1 MNYEDELE
9 RSRARKSRRRES
21 TVHERDSR
29 ENSVELWSS
38 AAEPGS
44 RASRSRAASGGT
56 GHGSHSHNSRGHNG
70 HSSHRRRKNSQK
82 KKLIIGILAGILA
95 LVAVVLGAAYAY
107 LDHHMNIANKSD
119 FDKSDVTNLELS
131 QETRDK
137 MEEGF
142 WTIAIFGVDSRDNST
157 GKGNQSDVI
166 MIANIDRKTGEIKL
180 VSVYR
185 DTYLNINDRNVYNKI
200 NAAYAEGGP
209 QQAIKAINKNL
220 DLNITQYVTF
230 NWKAV
235 ATGINILGGVDIE
248 ISKAEHYY
256 INAFITETVKGT
268 GIGSVQIK
276 QPGMC
281 HMDGV
286 QAVAYGRLRLM
297 DSDYARTER
306 QRLVIQKA
314 FEKAVKSDLA
324 TLNSLVGNMAAMCET
339 NIETNDV
346 LAMAKNVTKYHLG
359 ETMGFPAARG
369 EQRVKIGKNNL
380 ACVIPQTLVSN
391 VTSLHSFLFGEE
403 NYTPSSTVQTIS
415 KKISDVSGLHKA
427 GEEIGHV
434 ATDKGYVPKSTTT
447 AAPETESAESS
458 STDERAE
465 SSSGSEGETS
475 EGETLESSE
484 GEAGS
489 TSESGM
495 HAGGWESQAT
505 DSEGNLVRPSAPSN
519 ESTGSLPQESSRPQS
534 PLDVTKPSENYGPG
548 FEDESVTEATTAGRP
563 SSGQPSSPAGGG
575 PAGEATVQSTENN
588 TSVIIVPPAK
598 GNGPSQAAPSSPADM
613 TLSQGNTGGP
623 SGQ

>member
-9 RSRARKSRRRES
+9 RSRARKSRKRES
-21 TVHERDSR
+21 TVHERESR
-29 ENSVELWSS
+29 GSSADLWS
-38 AAEPGS
+38 ATAEPGS
-44 RASRSRAASGGT
+44 RASRSRAASAGPGHSS
-56 GHGSHSHNSRGHNG
+56 HGSHGHN
-70 HSSHRRRKNSQK
+70 SHRRRKNSQK
-82 KKLIIGILAGILA
+82 KKIIIGVLVGILA
-95 LVAVVLGAAYAY
+95 LVAVILGAAYAY
-107 LDHHMNIANKSD
+107 LDHHMDIANKSD

-276 QPGMC
+276 KPGMH

-346 LAMAKNVTKYHLG
+346 LAMVKNVTKYHLG

-369 EQRVKIGKNNL
+369 EERVKIGKNRL

-403 NYTPSSTVQTIS
+403 DYTPSSTVQTIS

-434 ATDKGYVPKSTTT
+434 ATDKGYVPKPTTT

-458 STDERAE
+458 TADESAE

-475 EGETLESSE
+475 EGETQESSE
-484 GEAGS
+484 GESGS
-489 TSESGM
+489 SGESGM

-505 DSEGNLVRPSAPSN
+505 DSEGNPVRPSGPAH
-519 ESTGSLPQESSRPQS
+519 ESTGSLSEESSRPQS
-534 PLDVTKPSENYGPG
+534 PLDVTRPSENYGPG
-548 FEDESVTEATTAGRP
+548 FESESVTEATTAGREP
-563 SSGQPSSPAGGG
+563 SQPSSPAGGG

-588 TSVIIVPPAK
+588 TSVIIVSPTR
-598 GNGPSQAAPSSPADM
+598 GNEPSQAAPSSPADM
-613 TLSQGNTGGP
+613 TLPQGNTGGP

>member
-21 TVHERDSR
+21 TVHERESR
-29 ENSVELWSS
+29 GSSADLWS
-38 AAEPGS
+38 ATAEPGS
-44 RASRSRAASGGT
+44 RASRSRAASAGP
-56 GHGSHSHNSRGHNG
+56 GHSHSSHGHN
-70 HSSHRRRKNSQK
+70 SHRRRKNSQK
-82 KKLIIGILAGILA
+82 KKIIIGVLVGILA
-95 LVAVVLGAAYAY
+95 LVAVILGAAYAY
-107 LDHHMNIANKSD
+107 LDHHMDIANKSD
-119 FDKSDVTNLELS
+119 FD
-131 QETRDK
+131 
-137 MEEGF
+137 
-142 WTIAIFGVDSRDNST
+142 
-157 GKGNQSDVI
+157 NQSDVI

-276 QPGMC
+276 KPGMH

-346 LAMAKNVTKYHLG
+346 LAMVKNVTKYHLG

-369 EQRVKIGKNNL
+369 EERVKIGKNRL

-403 NYTPSSTVQTIS
+403 DYTPSSTVQTIS

-434 ATDKGYVPKSTTT
+434 ATDKGYVPKPTTT

-458 STDERAE
+458 TADESAE

-484 GEAGS
+484 GESGS
-489 TSESGM
+489 SGESGM

-505 DSEGNLVRPSAPSN
+505 DSEGNPVRPSGPAH
-519 ESTGSLPQESSRPQS
+519 ESTGSLPEEPSRPQS
-534 PLDVTKPSENYGPG
+534 PLDVTRPSENYGPG
-548 FEDESVTEATTAGRP
+548 FESESVTEATTAGREP
-563 SSGQPSSPAGGG
+563 SQPSSPAGGG

-588 TSVIIVPPAK
+588 TSVIIVSPTR
-598 GNGPSQAAPSSPADM
+598 GNEPSQAAPSSPADM

>member
-21 TVHERDSR
+21 TVHERESR
-29 ENSVELWSS
+29 GSSADLWS
-38 AAEPGS
+38 ATAEPGS
-44 RASRSRAASGGT
+44 RASRSRAASAGP
-56 GHGSHSHNSRGHNG
+56 GHSHSSHGHN
-70 HSSHRRRKNSQK
+70 SHRRRKNSQK
-82 KKLIIGILAGILA
+82 KKIIIGVLVGILA
-95 LVAVVLGAAYAY
+95 LVAVILGAAYAY
-107 LDHHMNIANKSD
+107 LDHHMDIANKSD

-276 QPGMC
+276 KPGMH

-346 LAMAKNVTKYHLG
+346 LAMVKNVTKYHLG

-369 EQRVKIGKNNL
+369 EERVKIGKNRL

-403 NYTPSSTVQTIS
+403 DYTPSSTVQTIS
-415 KKISDVSGLHKA
+415 KKISMSAAFIKQARRSATWPQIRDTFPSPPPRRLPRRKA
-427 GEEIGHV
+427 QR
-434 ATDKGYVPKSTTT
+434 
-447 AAPETESAESS
+447 AAPQMRAQKAAQAQR
-458 STDERAE
+458 ERPLKERRWSPLRVNPAPPV
-465 SSSGSEGETS
+465 SLVCTP
-475 EGETLESSE
+475 
-484 GEAGS
+484 EAGRARPR
-489 TSESGM
+489 TVKE
-495 HAGGWESQAT
+495 T
-505 DSEGNLVRPSAPSN
+505 RCVRRVRPMNPPAAF
-519 ESTGSLPQESSRPQS
+519 R
-534 PLDVTKPSENYGPG
+534 K
-548 FEDESVTEATTAGRP
+548 
-563 SSGQPSSPAGGG
+563 SPA
-575 PAGEATVQSTENN
+575 
-588 TSVIIVPPAK
+588 VPRVLW
-598 GNGPSQAAPSSPADM
+598 
-613 TLSQGNTGGP
+613 TSQGP
-623 SGQ
+623 VKIMVRALKVSL

>member
-1 MNYEDELE
+1 M
-9 RSRARKSRRRES
+9 
-21 TVHERDSR
+21 
-29 ENSVELWSS
+29 
-38 AAEPGS
+38 
-44 RASRSRAASGGT
+44 
-56 GHGSHSHNSRGHNG
+56 
-70 HSSHRRRKNSQK
+70 
-82 KKLIIGILAGILA
+82 
-95 LVAVVLGAAYAY
+95 
-107 LDHHMNIANKSD
+107 
-119 FDKSDVTNLELS
+119 
-131 QETRDK
+131 
-137 MEEGF
+137 
-142 WTIAIFGVDSRDNST
+142 
-157 GKGNQSDVI
+157 
-166 MIANIDRKTGEIKL
+166 
-180 VSVYR
+180 
-185 DTYLNINDRNVYNKI
+185 
-200 NAAYAEGGP
+200 
-209 QQAIKAINKNL
+209 
-220 DLNITQYVTF
+220 TF

-276 QPGMC
+276 KPGMH

-346 LAMAKNVTKYHLG
+346 LAMVKNVTKYHLG

-369 EQRVKIGKNNL
+369 EERVKIGKNRL

-403 NYTPSSTVQTIS
+403 DYTPSSTVQTIS

-434 ATDKGYVPKSTTT
+434 ATDKGYVPKPTTT

-458 STDERAE
+458 TADESAE

-484 GEAGS
+484 GESGS
-489 TSESGM
+489 SGESGM
-495 HAGGWESQAT
+495 HRRLGES
-505 DSEGNLVRPSAPSN
+505 GH
-519 ESTGSLPQESSRPQS
+519 
-534 PLDVTKPSENYGPG
+534 
-548 FEDESVTEATTAGRP
+548 
-563 SSGQPSSPAGGG
+563 GQ
-575 PAGEATVQSTENN
+575 
-588 TSVIIVPPAK
+588 
-598 GNGPSQAAPSSPADM
+598 
-613 TLSQGNTGGP
+613 
-623 SGQ
+623 

>member
-1 MNYEDELE
+1 M
-9 RSRARKSRRRES
+9 
-21 TVHERDSR
+21 
-29 ENSVELWSS
+29 
-38 AAEPGS
+38 
-44 RASRSRAASGGT
+44 
-56 GHGSHSHNSRGHNG
+56 
-70 HSSHRRRKNSQK
+70 
-82 KKLIIGILAGILA
+82 
-95 LVAVVLGAAYAY
+95 
-107 LDHHMNIANKSD
+107 
-119 FDKSDVTNLELS
+119 
-131 QETRDK
+131 
-137 MEEGF
+137 
-142 WTIAIFGVDSRDNST
+142 
-157 GKGNQSDVI
+157 
-166 MIANIDRKTGEIKL
+166 
-180 VSVYR
+180 
-185 DTYLNINDRNVYNKI
+185 
-200 NAAYAEGGP
+200 
-209 QQAIKAINKNL
+209 
-220 DLNITQYVTF
+220 TF

-276 QPGMC
+276 KPGMH

-346 LAMAKNVTKYHLG
+346 LAMVKNVTKYHLG

-369 EQRVKIGKNNL
+369 EERVKIGKNRL

-403 NYTPSSTVQTIS
+403 DYTPSSTVQTIS

-434 ATDKGYVPKSTTT
+434 ATDKGYVPKPTTT

-458 STDERAE
+458 TADESAE

-475 EGETLESSE
+475 EGETQESSE
-484 GEAGS
+484 GESGS
-489 TSESGM
+489 SGESGM

-505 DSEGNLVRPSAPSN
+505 DSEGNPVRPSGPAH
-519 ESTGSLPQESSRPQS
+519 ESTGSLSEESSRPQS
-534 PLDVTKPSENYGPG
+534 PLDVTRPSENYGPG
-548 FEDESVTEATTAGRP
+548 FESESVTEATTAGREP
-563 SSGQPSSPAGGG
+563 SQPSSPAGGG

-588 TSVIIVPPAK
+588 TSVIIVSPTR
-598 GNGPSQAAPSSPADM
+598 GNEPSQAAPSSPADM
-613 TLSQGNTGGP
+613 TLPQGNTGGP